1 MTEQE
6 IDGPDVVVAGAGGGL
21 VAALRAA
28 ELGLSVLVVD
38 SNESFSRGNNTSM
51 STAMIPAMG
60 TRFQREAEVDDS
72 PERFLADVASK
83 TAGDFSAAVASSLA
97 ATSAELVEWLAD
109 DVGLDISLVTDFSY
123 PGHSV
128 FRCHTIPGR
137 SGAAMLGEL
146 LAATRKNDLIDLYV
160 PARLVDVVTRDGRVV
175 GVVVETPDGPEEIPT
190 RAVVLATN
198 GFGADRAMVE
208 EQIPEVADAIYF
220 GSEHSRGDALRI
232 GHGLGAASDY
242 LDAYQGHAGLAMPAA
257 SLATW
262 ATVMHGGFLV
272 NSSGARYGNEASG
285 YSEYAAESI
294 RYAEGESWI
303 IIDERI
309 YDACLAFQ
317 DFLDVVSGN
326 GVRWGEDA
334 ESLAVAA
341 GIDPNGLRSTVD
353 AVEGIALGAPDP
365 FGRTHWGVPLEGKL
379 AAIHVRPALFHTQGG
394 LRVDERARVVTP
406 DGQAIPGLYAAG
418 GAAAGISGH
427 GASGYL
433 AGNGLLPALGL
444 SYIAAT
450 DIAAGI
456 QAASE

>member
-1 MTEQE
+1 MPEQE
-6 IDGPDVVVAGAGGGL
+6 VAGPDLVVAGAGGGL

-28 ELGLSVLVVD
+28 ELGLSVLVLD
-38 SNESFSRGNNTSM
+38 SNESFSRGNNTAM
-51 STAMIPAMG
+51 STAMIPAIG
-60 TRFQREAEVDDS
+60 TRFQREAGVEDS
-72 PERFLADVASK
+72 AEQFIADVAAK
-83 TAGDFSAAVASSLA
+83 TGGDFSAPVAQALA
-97 ATSAELVEWLAD
+97 GASAELVEWLAD
-109 DVGLDISLVTDFSY
+109 EAGLDISLVTDFAY

-137 SGAAMLGEL
+137 SGAALLGEL
-146 LAATRKNDLIDLYV
+146 LAAVRKHELIDLYV
-160 PARLVDVVTRDGRVV
+160 PARLTDVVTRDGAVT

-198 GFGADRAMVE
+198 GFGADRALVE
-208 EQIPEVADAIYF
+208 AQIPEIASAIYF

-272 NSSGARYGNEASG
+272 NAAGARYGNEASG

-294 RYAEGESWI
+294 RHAQGESWI
-303 IIDERI
+303 IIDQRI
-309 YDACLAFQ
+309 YDACLPFQ
-317 DFLDVVSGN
+317 DFLDVVAGN
-326 GVRWGEDA
+326 GVKWGDDA
-334 ESLAVAA
+334 EQLAAAA
-341 GIDPNGLRSTVD
+341 GIDPAGLRATVA
-353 AVEGIALGAPDP
+353 AVAGLAAGGEDR
-365 FGRTHWGVPLEGKL
+365 FGRTRWEAPLAGRL
-379 AAIHVRPALFHTQGG
+379 AAIHVNPALFHTQGG
-394 LRVDERARVVTP
+394 LRVDGSARVLTP
-406 DGQAIPGLYAAG
+406 GGAPIAGLYAAG

-444 SYIAAT
+444 AYLAAT
-450 DIAAGI
+450 DVAAQRAEG
-456 QAASE
+456 